1 MGHSGFMA
9 TALPIL
15 VGMALWAGGDV
26 ASRAAER
33 HSFIIAANDG
43 YGIDDCLGEA
53 NDCGHVVAD
62 AWCETHGHG
71 HALAFG
77 RADDVT
83 GSIASDGP
91 SIVERPYVV
100 TCGE

>member
-1 MGHSGFMA
+1 MCHSGFMA

-15 VGMALWAGGDV
+15 VGMALWAGGD

-62 AWCETHGHG
+62 AWCATHGHG
-71 HALAFG
+71 HAVAFG

-83 GSIASDGP
+83 GSIVADGP